1 MSKPVWMGMHQTNL
15 DTAYDQTKYAL
26 NMKEVLDRFAT
37 NSAALRARIGEP
49 LHFKYGKAP
58 VESLDFFAARHPRG
72 PTLLFIHGGAW
83 RAGYAKNY
91 AFLAEP
97 FLHAGVNV
105 LIAEFAHVQD
115 SELGLETMTDQ
126 ICRAIVWTYQD
137 GEGIGIDPNQLYL
150 AGHSSGA
157 HLAACAATT
166 DWPAKYGV
174 SANIIRGVFC
184 CSGLFDLKPVRLSSR
199 NQYLKLTDDIE
210 HNCSPERHLQR
221 LNAPLILAYGTLES
235 PEFIRQSQSFAASA
249 TAAGKAIKLIL
260 LDGYNH
266 FEILETL
273 TAQNSALVTAIL
285 EQMQIAD

>member
-1 MSKPVWMGMHQTNL
+1 MSEPVWMGMHQTDL

-26 NMKEVLDRFAT
+26 NMKEVLDRFAE
-37 NSAALRARIGEP
+37 NSTALRARIGEP
-49 LHFKYGKAP
+49 LHFKYGEATE
-58 VESLDFFAARHPRG
+58 ESLDFFAASQPTG

-83 RAGYAKNY
+83 CAGYAKNY

-115 SELGLETMTDQ
+115 SELGLATMTDQ
-126 ICRAIVWTYQD
+126 ICRAIVWTYQR
-137 GEGIGIDPNQLYL
+137 GEGVGIDPNQLYI

-166 DWPAKYGV
+166 DWPAEYNV

-184 CSGLFDLKPVRLSSR
+184 CSGLYDLKPVRLSSR
-199 NQYLKLTDDIE
+199 NQYLQLTDEIE
-210 HNCSPERHLQR
+210 HNCSPERHLRR
-221 LNAPLILAYGTLES
+221 LNAPLIIAYGTLES
-235 PEFIRQSQSFAASA
+235 PEFIRQSQSFAA
-249 TAAGKAIKLIL
+249 TAKAAEKSVALL
-260 LDGYNH
+260 TLDGCNH

-273 TAQNSALVTAIL
+273 IAPNSVLLSALLT
-285 EQMQIAD
+285 QMTLK